1 MHTHGLPRC
10 LSGKESTCQCRRHK
24 RRGFDAWV
32 RKIPWRR
39 AWQPTPVFLPGKS
52 HAQRSLKGYSPWG
65 QKSQIHAL
73 IYLCLH
79 RSEFIFVPTA
89 TEEFAK
95 HIHCLKIVEQC
106 LSSLREV
113 TCSNTPKLL
122 RKITRSVTNPF
133 PLFTVTRD
141 QRTASKQLY

>member
-1 MHTHGLPRC
+1 MGHRERGRP
-10 LSGKESTCQCRRHK
+10 
-24 RRGFDAWV
+24 GFDPWV
-32 RKIPWRR
+32 GKIPRH
-39 AWQPTPVFLPGKS
+39 PTPVFLPGKS